1 MLYLII
7 AITFGSLFAILF
19 KIFQQRGIDAL
30 QAIAVNYVVAFVL
43 GMVGNASQ
51 GLSATGI
58 GSWLLPTILVGL
70 FMMASFFT
78 MNMATRLHGI
88 AIATIAARVAFIIPV
103 LCAYLF
109 LQGNEPRWVASA
121 LVIASLL
128 LIFPHQS
135 NGKSTTQQWIY
146 PLLVFACYGITN
158 FLLKLSQQLVAN
170 AGGGDADL
178 SLVTGTSFLSA
189 LLFTLLYYYLFL
201 PRTQR
206 TPLSWHNIV
215 AGIVLGC
222 VNVGCTYFLLK
233 SLMVIDSGIFYPTY
247 NIAIVTIATLV
258 GRIGFGERLKITQY
272 IGVAV
277 AILAIILFFYQ

>member
-1 MLYLII
+1 MQYLVI
-7 AITFGSLFAILF
+7 AIIFGSLFAILF
-19 KIFQQRGIDAL
+19 KIFQRKGINAL
-30 QAIAVNYVVAFVL
+30 QAIGINYVVAFVIGML
-43 GMVGNASQ
+43 GSVSQ
-51 GLSATGI
+51 GFAVINI
-58 GSWLLPTILVGL
+58 GSWLVPAIVVGL
-70 FMMASFFT
+70 FMMLSFVT
-78 MNMATRLHGI
+78 MNIATRSHGI
-88 AIATIAARVAFIIPV
+88 AIATIAARVAFVIPV

-109 LQGNEPRWVASA
+109 LQGEEPRWVASA

-128 LIFPHQS
+128 LIFPQQ
-135 NGKSTTQQWIY
+135 NGGKSDSQQWIQ

-158 FLLKLSQQLVAN
+158 FFLKLSQQIVAD

-277 AILAIILFFYQ
+277 AILAIILFFC

>member
-19 KIFQQRGIDAL
+19 KIFQRRGIDAL
-30 QAIAVNYVVAFVL
+30 QAIAVNYVVAFAL
-43 GMVGNASQ
+43 GMLGNVSQ
-51 GLSATGI
+51 GFSATGI
-58 GSWLLPTILVGL
+58 GSWILPTILVGL
-70 FMMASFFT
+70 FMMASFVT
-78 MNMATRLHGI
+78 MNMATRSHGI
-88 AIATIAARVAFIIPV
+88 AIATIAARVAFIVPV

-109 LQGNEPRWVASA
+109 LQGNEPRWIASA

-128 LIFPHQS
+128 LIFPQQDG
-135 NGKSTTQQWIY
+135 NKSASRQWAY

-170 AGGGDADL
+170 AGGSDADL
-178 SLVTGTSFLSA
+178 SLVTGIAFLSA
-189 LLFTLLYYYLFL
+189 LLFTLLYYLST

-206 TPLSWHNIV
+206 APLSWRNAV

-258 GRIGFGERLKITQY
+258 GRIGFGERLKAVQY
-272 IGVAV
+272 AGIAV
-277 AILAIILFFYQ
+277 AILAIILFFC

>member
-19 KIFQQRGIDAL
+19 KIFQRRGIDAL

-43 GMVGNASQ
+43 GMLGNASQ
-51 GLSATGI
+51 GFSATGI
-58 GSWLLPTILVGL
+58 CSWILPTIFVGL
-70 FMMASFFT
+70 FMMASFVT
-78 MNMATRLHGI
+78 MNMATRSHGI
-88 AIATIAARVAFIIPV
+88 AIATIAARVAFIVPV

-109 LQGNEPRWVASA
+109 LQGNEPRWIASA

-128 LIFPHQS
+128 LIFPQQNDS
-135 NGKSTTQQWIY
+135 GKCASRQWAY

-170 AGGGDADL
+170 AGGSDADL
-178 SLVTGTSFLSA
+178 SLVTGIAFLSA
-189 LLFTLLYYYLFL
+189 LLFTLLYYLST

-206 TPLSWHNIV
+206 APLSWRNAV
-215 AGIVLGC
+215 AGVILGC

-233 SLMVIDSGIFYPTY
+233 SLMVIDSGIFYPIY

-258 GRIGFGERLKITQY
+258 GRIGFGERLKATQY
-272 IGVAV
+272 AGIAV
-277 AILAIILFFYQ
+277 AILAIILFFC

>member
-1 MLYLII
+1 MQYLVI
-7 AITFGSLFAILF
+7 AIIFGSLFAILF

-30 QAIAVNYVVAFVL
+30 QAIGINYVVAFVIGML
-43 GMVGNASQ
+43 GSVSQ
-51 GLSATGI
+51 GFAVINI
-58 GSWLLPTILVGL
+58 GSWLVPAIVVGL
-70 FMMASFFT
+70 FMMLSFVT
-78 MNMATRLHGI
+78 MNIATRSHGI
-88 AIATIAARVAFIIPV
+88 AIATIAARVAFVIPV

-109 LQGNEPRWVASA
+109 LQGEEPRWVASA

-128 LIFPHQS
+128 LIFPQQ
-135 NGKSTTQQWIY
+135 NGGKSDSQQWIQ

-158 FLLKLSQQLVAN
+158 FFLKLSQQIVAD

-277 AILAIILFFYQ
+277 AILAIILFFC

>member
-19 KIFQQRGIDAL
+19 KIFQRRGIDAL
-30 QAIAVNYVVAFVL
+30 QAIPVNYVVAFAL
-43 GMVGNASQ
+43 GMLGNVSQ
-51 GLSATGI
+51 GFSATGI
-58 GSWLLPTILVGL
+58 SSWILPTILVGL
-70 FMMASFFT
+70 FMMASFVT
-78 MNMATRLHGI
+78 MNMATRSHGI
-88 AIATIAARVAFIIPV
+88 AIATIAARVAFIVPV

-109 LQGNEPRWVASA
+109 LQGNEPRWIASA

-128 LIFPHQS
+128 LIFPQQDG
-135 NGKSTTQQWIY
+135 NKSASRQWAY

-170 AGGGDADL
+170 AGGSDADL
-178 SLVTGTSFLSA
+178 SLVTGIAFLSA
-189 LLFTLLYYYLFL
+189 LLFTLLYYLST

-206 TPLSWHNIV
+206 ATLSWRNAV

-258 GRIGFGERLKITQY
+258 GRIGFGERLKAVQY
-272 IGVAV
+272 AGIAV
-277 AILAIILFFYQ
+277 AILAIILFFC

>member
-1 MLYLII
+1 MQYLVI
-7 AITFGSLFAILF
+7 AIIFGSLFAILF
-19 KIFQQRGIDAL
+19 KIFQRKGINAL
-30 QAIAVNYVVAFVL
+30 QAIGINYVVAFVIGML
-43 GMVGNASQ
+43 GSVSQ
-51 GLSATGI
+51 GFAVINI
-58 GSWLLPTILVGL
+58 GSWLVPAIVVGL
-70 FMMASFFT
+70 FMMLSFVT
-78 MNMATRLHGI
+78 MNIATRSHGI
-88 AIATIAARVAFIIPV
+88 AIATIAARVAFVIPV

-109 LQGNEPRWVASA
+109 LQGEEPRWVASA

-128 LIFPHQS
+128 LIFPQQ
-135 NGKSTTQQWIY
+135 NGGKSDSQQWIQ

-158 FLLKLSQQLVAN
+158 FFLKLSQQIVAD

-258 GRIGFGERLKITQY
+258 GRIGFGERLKVTQY

-277 AILAIILFFYQ
+277 AILAIILFFC

>member
-1 MLYLII
+1 MQYLVI
-7 AITFGSLFAILF
+7 AIIFGSLFAILF

-43 GMVGNASQ
+43 GMVGSVSQ
-51 GLSATGI
+51 GFAVINI
-58 GSWLLPTILVGL
+58 GSWLVPAIVVGL
-70 FMMASFFT
+70 FMMLSFVT
-78 MNMATRLHGI
+78 MNIATRSHGI
-88 AIATIAARVAFIIPV
+88 AIATIAARVAFVIPV

-109 LQGNEPRWVASA
+109 LQGEEPRWVASA

-128 LIFPHQS
+128 LIFPQQ
-135 NGKSTTQQWIY
+135 NGGKSDSQQWIQ

-158 FLLKLSQQLVAN
+158 FFLKLSQQIVAD

-277 AILAIILFFYQ
+277 AILAIILFFC

>member
-1 MLYLII
+1 MQYLVI
-7 AITFGSLFAILF
+7 AIIFGSLFAILF

-30 QAIAVNYVVAFVL
+30 QAIGINYVVAFVIGML
-43 GMVGNASQ
+43 GSVSQ
-51 GLSATGI
+51 GFAVINI
-58 GSWLLPTILVGL
+58 GSWLVPAIVVGL
-70 FMMASFFT
+70 FMMLSFVT
-78 MNMATRLHGI
+78 MNIATRSHGI
-88 AIATIAARVAFIIPV
+88 AIATIAARVAFVIPV

-109 LQGNEPRWVASA
+109 LQGEEPRWVASA

-128 LIFPHQS
+128 LIFPQQ
-135 NGKSTTQQWIY
+135 NGGKSDSQQWIQ

-158 FLLKLSQQLVAN
+158 FFLKLSQQIVAD

-189 LLFTLLYYYLFL
+189 LLFTLLYYMFM
-201 PRTQR
+201 PRSQR
-206 TPLSWHNIV
+206 TPLSWRNV
-215 AGIVLGC
+215 AAGIVLGC

-277 AILAIILFFYQ
+277 AILAIILFFC